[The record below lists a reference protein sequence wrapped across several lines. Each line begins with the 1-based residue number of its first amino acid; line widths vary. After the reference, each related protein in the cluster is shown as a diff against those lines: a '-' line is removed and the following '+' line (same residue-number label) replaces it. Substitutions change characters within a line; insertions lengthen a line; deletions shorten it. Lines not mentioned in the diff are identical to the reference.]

1 MGSHIEMNFII
12 SDLADQKIAR
22 VDNDTQEVVA
32 LMVGDATLQ
41 YEIV

>member
-1 MGSHIEMNFII
+1 MNFII

-32 LMVGDATLQ
+32 LTVGDATLQ